1 MNWLRRHEGTIISN
15 GLTGLCNRDKFI
27 SDMNQILYK
36 NCTTMKP
43 IINTIK
49 LSSGQ
54 NTNVVT
60 FSLTEMILRMVT
72 YKSLS
77 TPKNLLLSPEN
88 HCGNPI

>member
-1 MNWLRRHEGTIISN
+1 
-15 GLTGLCNRDKFI
+15 
-27 SDMNQILYK
+27 MNQILYK

-49 LSSGQ
+49 LSSGR

-60 FSLTEMILRMVT
+60 FSLKEMILRMVT
-72 YKSLS
+72 NKSLF

-88 HCGNPI
+88 PCGDPIESKYYSDVNS